1 MSQKIYPNQLS
12 QIQKRL
18 WYATKL
24 DDGWATYNQP
34 MTFILKGKLNIK
46 ALEIAFQ
53 VLVDTHP
60 ELRTA
65 FPEKDG
71 QPLLQVQEKVKFKLY
86 RKNFTDFP
94 RKDRL
99 HVASQFL
106 KESIREPISLDES
119 PLMRVAL
126 VDLDKEEWLLLLNWH
141 YLIIDGHSISIFL
154 KQLSELYNN
163 YPSIKK
169 SPFLKEAQMDPCLID
184 HSKGSLDFWKKT
196 LAGTIFS
203 LELPKTS
210 KTPQENPCK
219 GNFVTQFLDPR
230 VGKKLCAFIKA
241 QKTSPFRIMI
251 TAFAVLLYRYTKEE
265 DFVIGY
271 PVDLRPKELNDRLG
285 IFINNIPMRFQI
297 DSQSS
302 FISLLHQTAAS
313 RRSAKAHQEYSYDQI
328 VKATGGVPSHLR
340 QPLFNVSFT
349 LENYSIKD
357 FNLNG
362 IFCEELFLNTGTAKF
377 DLSLMIF
384 EEKGSIRLYFE
395 FPSSLFSKDSIERLG
410 KNFQVLLNELLS
422 HPDAPVGILRLLTE
436 SEYTQVLRMGT
447 GLRNDYPRKSS
458 VPELFEKT
466 VKEQGSCTALSSSAG
481 ILHYN
486 TLNKKA
492 NQLARYLQTQGIK
505 KGDLVGLA
513 LERCPNLI
521 IGMLGILKAGAV
533 YVPIDESYPMERK
546 LFMIEDSE
554 LKILLTQKS
563 FRKQFSE
570 EKITSI
576 ISLDAIESALSN
588 YETSDLSL
596 KIEPD
601 DLFCLNYTSGS
612 TGKPKGVEIC
622 HRGVVRLVKNTDWIS
637 VSPNDRF
644 LNMAN
649 ISFDA
654 ITYEVWGSLLNGAC
668 LCIYPSGALTL
679 EELKEFIEKEH
690 VTSALFAARLFTLLA
705 DEDLKELQGMKE
717 IFSGGDVM
725 SADAARKF
733 SLKLPACRIVNAY
746 GPTENTVIS
755 TYYLFR
761 SEDLKSTTIPIG
773 RPIANTDV
781 FILDNQMQL
790 VPIGATGELVC
801 AGDGVARGYWHRS
814 DLSAEKFVQ
823 NPYSDLTSRMYRTG
837 DLARFLPNGNIEFL
851 GRIDNQVKI
860 RGFRIELGE
869 IEETIKHHADVIDCV
884 VLVHKTALDD
894 KCLVAY
900 LESKKGGKLNSEEVR
915 TYIASKLPT
924 YMLPSFFVILEKF
937 PVTPNGKVDR
947 KALPPPEI
955 EKKDKQ
961 RGVPL
966 QTPTE
971 KAIGALWSN
980 TLSIE
985 NVQANSH
992 FFKIGGDSIHA
1003 MRFISQLKKDL
1014 NIRVSVGMLFQYP
1027 VLMDFAA
1034 QLDSQKGHSLH
1045 KQIPKRQQHS
1055 PIPLSLNQEALW
1067 FIDQLYPLSPLYMIV
1082 LAFCLKGQ
1090 INPGKLKKSLNSMV
1104 QRHEILRTR
1113 FVERQQWIEDLG
1125 RESFIEVDLSQEK
1138 NAEEKG
1144 LSLLQEQICLGMNLS
1159 QLPLFQILLVKIKE
1173 DLHFGLLRVHHIIF
1187 DGESIAPFFK
1197 EWMDTSESQLDL
1209 PIQYGDFS
1217 MWQREYLETEEA
1229 FQHLQY
1235 WKNQLQDAPEFLEL
1249 PLDKPRPPIF
1259 SGKGEIVQFQLSRDL
1274 TDSLNRLAKNQGVTL
1289 FVLGVAAFQVLL
1301 LRYTGKEDIL
1311 IGTPFANRERSELH
1325 HLIGYFVQ
1333 MCVIRS
1339 NLSGNPSFL
1348 NFLQQV
1354 HQTVSEAFKNVD
1366 MPFEK
1371 IVSELNPTRNPSY
1384 NPIFQVGF
1392 ALENISYPIGE
1403 LISLE
1408 GKTAKFDLNMTI
1420 RAKGKDLICCIE
1432 YCSDLFERETI
1443 DRMLNNFLMLLKS
1456 FTENPE
1462 EQIGY
1467 LPILTPQEL
1476 HQITVEW
1483 NETSTSYPKN
1493 QSIVFL
1499 FEEIVNQ
1506 YPNHIALRFQNQ
1518 TMTYKELNK
1527 KANQLAH
1534 HLKKIGVKKQEF
1546 VGIYLEQSIDLI
1558 MGILAILKTGAV
1570 YVPLDASYPMERK
1583 LFMIQDTKLQVLLTQ
1598 ESLVENFPQKNLN
1611 FLFLDREKE
1620 FTDHFENLKIEI
1632 DPTDLAYINYTSG
1645 STGNPKGVEVCHRG
1659 VVRLVKNTNWMEIHP
1674 EDRISQISN
1683 ISFDAVTFEIWG
1695 ALLNGATLCIYPFK
1709 DLSPD
1714 ELGKFLVLEKITHL
1728 CMTSRLFTL
1737 MVDERLDC
1745 LKGLKKITPGGDV
1758 LSPYHAKI
1766 AVEALAPGTVI
1777 NIYGPTENT
1786 TLTTAYPIC
1795 DLDAIKNGVPI
1806 GTPISNS
1813 TAFILDRNN
1822 KPVPIGV
1829 HGELCTGGDGLA
1841 RGYLNQKELTEEK
1854 FIPNPFGAGRL
1865 YKTGDLVKFLPDGN
1879 IAFLGR
1885 TDQQVKIRGFRIELG
1900 EIEDVLRHYHKVS
1913 DCVILARE
1921 DVPGEKLLVAYI
1933 EPKEGNTIED
1943 QEIAAYSAEK
1953 LPKYMLP
1960 SFFLVLEK
1968 FPVGPTG
1975 KINRKA
1981 LPSPTDI
1988 LEKREFEAPLT
1999 SREKL
2004 LADIWSQVL
2013 KIRGIGRK
2021 DHFFRLGGHS
2031 ISAAQLSSIVNKTFE
2046 CSIPVNLIFEESV
2059 LERYAQKVDQFL
2071 SQGDQKTSISSSE
2084 LFWVWRNRES
2094 ILDSSITPEGT
2105 SPKSSQFATPKSIF
2119 LTGATGFV
2127 GAFVLRELLEK
2138 TKAKIYCHARAKT
2151 ETEAMARIKE
2161 VMEKYLLWKP
2171 QYTSHLIP
2179 VPGDLEKKNL
2189 GMAAFDFLADEI
2201 DSIFH
2206 IGAYVNHALP
2216 YQRLKAANV
2225 LGVQEVIRL
2234 ACKKKTKPLHYISTI
2249 AVIQPIG
2256 GKWIEED
2263 VDIRHSKNLF
2273 NGYAQS
2279 KWVGEKLVLI
2289 ARSRGLPTNIYRL
2302 SRVSGDSR
2310 TGSGPT
2316 GDFLW
2321 RVVQAS
2327 IRLKMAP
2334 EINYKE
2340 EVTPID
2346 YVAETIRLISTKK
2359 EGINHQYNV
2368 LNPESY
2374 GYKDIFKLLIKINYP
2389 ITLTDFLTWRQAL
2402 VKEAIKTGEKELT
2415 ALMAL
2420 VSEIDLSQ
2428 EGENI
2433 SFSCKNTTQALKDSS
2448 VQCPKVDEKL
2458 FLKYIDYYVS
2468 IGFLPPYRSI

>member
-1 MSQKIYPNQLS
+1 
-12 QIQKRL
+12 
-18 WYATKL
+18 
-24 DDGWATYNQP
+24 
-34 MTFILKGKLNIK
+34 
-46 ALEIAFQ
+46 
-53 VLVDTHP
+53 
-60 ELRTA
+60 
-65 FPEKDG
+65 
-71 QPLLQVQEKVKFKLY
+71 
-86 RKNFTDFP
+86 
-94 RKDRL
+94 
-99 HVASQFL
+99 
-106 KESIREPISLDES
+106 
-119 PLMRVAL
+119 
-126 VDLDKEEWLLLLNWH
+126 
-141 YLIIDGHSISIFL
+141 
-154 KQLSELYNN
+154 
-163 YPSIKK
+163 
-169 SPFLKEAQMDPCLID
+169 
-184 HSKGSLDFWKKT
+184 
-196 LAGTIFS
+196 
-203 LELPKTS
+203 
-210 KTPQENPCK
+210 
-219 GNFVTQFLDPR
+219 
-230 VGKKLCAFIKA
+230 
-241 QKTSPFRIMI
+241 
-251 TAFAVLLYRYTKEE
+251 
-265 DFVIGY
+265 
-271 PVDLRPKELNDRLG
+271 
-285 IFINNIPMRFQI
+285 
-297 DSQSS
+297 
-302 FISLLHQTAAS
+302 
-313 RRSAKAHQEYSYDQI
+313 
-328 VKATGGVPSHLR
+328 
-340 QPLFNVSFT
+340 
-349 LENYSIKD
+349 
-357 FNLNG
+357 
-362 IFCEELFLNTGTAKF
+362 
-377 DLSLMIF
+377 
-384 EEKGSIRLYFE
+384 
-395 FPSSLFSKDSIERLG
+395 
-410 KNFQVLLNELLS
+410 
-422 HPDAPVGILRLLTE
+422 
-436 SEYTQVLRMGT
+436 
-447 GLRNDYPRKSS
+447 
-458 VPELFEKT
+458 
-466 VKEQGSCTALSSSAG
+466 
-481 ILHYN
+481 
-486 TLNKKA
+486 
-492 NQLARYLQTQGIK
+492 
-505 KGDLVGLA
+505 
-513 LERCPNLI
+513 
-521 IGMLGILKAGAV
+521 
-533 YVPIDESYPMERK
+533 
-546 LFMIEDSE
+546 
-554 LKILLTQKS
+554 
-563 FRKQFSE
+563 
-570 EKITSI
+570 
-576 ISLDAIESALSN
+576 
-588 YETSDLSL
+588 
-596 KIEPD
+596 
-601 DLFCLNYTSGS
+601 
-612 TGKPKGVEIC
+612 
-622 HRGVVRLVKNTDWIS
+622 
-637 VSPNDRF
+637 
-644 LNMAN
+644 MAN

-668 LCIYPSGALTL
+668 LCIYPSGSLTL
-679 EELKEFIEKEH
+679 EELKGFIEKEH

-717 IFSGGDVM
+717 ILSGGDVM
-725 SADAARKF
+725 SADAARKL
-733 SLKLPACRIVNAY
+733 SLKLPTCRIVNAY
-746 GPTENTVIS
+746 GPTENTVVS
-755 TYYLFR
+755 TYYLLR
-761 SEDLKSTTIPIG
+761 SADLKSTTVPIG
-773 RPIANTDV
+773 RPIANTDI
-781 FILDNQMQL
+781 FILDKQMQL
-790 VPIGATGELVC
+790 VPIGVTGELAC
-801 AGDGVARGYWHRS
+801 AGDGIARGYWHRS
-814 DLSAEKFVQ
+814 DLTTEKFVQ
-823 NPYSDLTSRMYRTG
+823 NPYSSDLKSRMYRTG

-869 IEETIKHHADVIDCV
+869 IEETIKHHADVTDCV
-884 VLVHKTALDD
+884 VLVHKTALGD

-900 LESKKGGKLNSEEVR
+900 LESKKRRKLDSEEIR
-915 TYIASKLPT
+915 NYIASKIPA

-955 EKKDKQ
+955 EKGKQ
-961 RGVPL
+961 RRVSL
-966 QTPTE
+966 QTPNE
-971 KAIGALWSN
+971 KAIGALWSSI
-980 TLSIE
+980 LSTE

-1003 MRFISQLKKDL
+1003 MRFISQLRKVLDV
-1014 NIRVSVGMLFQYP
+1014 RMSVGMLFQYP
-1027 VLMDFAA
+1027 VLMDFAT
-1034 QLDSQKGHSLH
+1034 QLDSQEGHN
-1045 KQIPKRQQHS
+1045 KRIPKRQQHS

-1082 LAFCLKGQ
+1082 LAFRLKGR
-1090 INPGKLKKSLNSMV
+1090 INPEKLKKSLKSMV

-1113 FVERQQWIEDLG
+1113 FIEKQQWIEDLG
-1125 RESFIEVDLSQEK
+1125 GESFIEVDLSQEK

-1144 LSLLQEQICLGMNLS
+1144 LALLQEQACLGMNLS
-1159 QLPLFQILLVKIKE
+1159 QLPLFQILIVKIKK

-1187 DGESIAPFFK
+1187 DGESISPFFK
-1197 EWMDTSESQLDL
+1197 EWIGISESQLEL

-1217 MWQREYLETEEA
+1217 MWQREYLKTEEA
-1229 FQHLQY
+1229 LQHLQY
-1235 WKNQLQDAPEFLEL
+1235 WKKQLQDAPDFLEL

-1259 SGKGEIVQFQLSRDL
+1259 SGKGEIAQLQLSRDL
-1274 TDSLNRLAKNQGVTL
+1274 TNSLNRLAKNQGVTL
-1289 FVLGVAAFQVLL
+1289 FVLGLAAFQVLL
-1301 LRYTGKEDIL
+1301 FRYTGKEDIL
-1311 IGTPFANRERSELH
+1311 VGTPFANRERSELQ

-1371 IVSELNPTRNPSY
+1371 IVSELNPNRNPSY
-1384 NPIFQVGF
+1384 NPLFQVGF

-1420 RAKGKDLICCIE
+1420 RMEGKDLICCIE
-1432 YCSDLFERETI
+1432 YCCDLFERETI
-1443 DRMLNNFLMLLKS
+1443 DRMLNHFLVLLKS
-1456 FTENPE
+1456 LTENPE

-1467 LPILTPQEL
+1467 LPILTLQEF
-1476 HQITVEW
+1476 HQVTVEW

-1493 QSIVFL
+1493 QSIVSL
-1499 FEEIVNQ
+1499 FEEVANQ
-1506 YPNHIALRFQNQ
+1506 YPDRIAVRFQNQ

-1527 KANQLAH
+1527 KSNQLAH

-1546 VGIYLEQSIDLI
+1546 VGIYLDQSIDLI

-1583 LFMIQDTKLQVLLTQ
+1583 LFMIEDTKLQVLLTQ
-1598 ESLVENFPQKNLN
+1598 ESLFEKFPQKNLN
-1611 FLFLDREKE
+1611 FLLLDTEKE
-1620 FTDHFENLKIEI
+1620 FTDHFENLKMEI
-1632 DPTDLAYINYTSG
+1632 DPMDLAYINYTSG
-1645 STGNPKGVEVCHRG
+1645 STGKPKGVEVCHRG

-1714 ELGKFLVLEKITHL
+1714 ELGKFLILEKITHL

-1766 AVEALAPGTVI
+1766 AAEALVPGAII

-1786 TLTTAYPIC
+1786 TLTTAYPIY

-1813 TAFILDRNN
+1813 TVFILDQNN

-1841 RGYLNQKELTEEK
+1841 RGYLNQKDLTEEK
-1854 FIPNPFGAGRL
+1854 FIPNPFGTGRL

-1885 TDQQVKIRGFRIELG
+1885 IDQQVKIRGFRIEFG
-1900 EIEDVLRHYHKVS
+1900 EIEDVLRHYNKVS
-1913 DCVILARE
+1913 DCVVLARE
-1921 DVPGEKLLVAYI
+1921 DIPGEKLLVAYI

-1943 QEIAAYSAEK
+1943 QEIAAYAAEK

-1988 LEKREFEAPLT
+1988 LEKREFEAPVT

-2013 KIRGIGRK
+2013 NIKEIGRK

-2031 ISAAQLSSIVNKTFE
+2031 ISAAQLSSIVNKTFA
-2046 CSIPVNLIFEESV
+2046 CSIPVNLIFEESI
-2059 LERYAQKVDQFL
+2059 LERYAQKVDEFL

-2094 ILDSSITPEGT
+2094 ILDPSITPEGT
-2105 SPKSSQFATPKSIF
+2105 SSKSSQFTTSKNIF

-2189 GMAAFDFLADEI
+2189 GMTAFDFLADEI

-2234 ACKKKTKPLHYISTI
+2234 ACKKKTKPLHFISTM
-2249 AVIQPIG
+2249 AVIGPIG

-2263 VDIRHSKNLF
+2263 VDIRDAKNLF

-2279 KWVGEKLVLI
+2279 KWVGEKLVLT
-2289 ARSRGLPTNIYRL
+2289 ARSRGLPANIYRL

-2310 TGSGPT
+2310 TGAGPT

-2334 EINYKE
+2334 EIDYKE
-2340 EVTPID
+2340 EVTPVD
-2346 YVAETIRLISTKK
+2346 YIAETIRIISAKK
-2359 EGINHQYNV
+2359 ENMNHQYNV
-2368 LNPESY
+2368 LNPEFY
-2374 GYKDIFKLLIKINYP
+2374 RYKDIFKLLIKINYP
-2389 ITLTDFLTWRQAL
+2389 MIMTDFLTWRETL

-2428 EGENI
+2428 KGENI

-2468 IGFLPPYRSI
+2468 IGFLPPY